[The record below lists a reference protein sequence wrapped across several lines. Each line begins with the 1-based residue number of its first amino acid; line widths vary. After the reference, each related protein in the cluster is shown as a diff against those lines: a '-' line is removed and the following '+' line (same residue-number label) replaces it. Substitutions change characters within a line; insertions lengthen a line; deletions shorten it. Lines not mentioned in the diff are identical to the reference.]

1 MFKQQQ
7 QCMKKYGGIVY
18 SYFLS
23 RKKYRYTCMDQV
35 YSGYCVIEKACR
47 GNEEVIRGFE
57 ITSCDNEI
65 IQSWQRDK

>member
-1 MFKQQQ
+1 
-7 QCMKKYGGIVY
+7 
-18 SYFLS
+18 
-23 RKKYRYTCMDQV
+23 MDQV

-65 IQSWQRDK
+65 IQSWQRDKKVVATR